1 MKYLNILFIGVFA
14 LFSCT
19 MKNDNLME
27 GSWRATLLT
36 ESGIELPFNFEVQ
49 KAQNGS
55 DVLYI
60 INGEER
66 FLVDEIEHVDD
77 SVFIKLPIFDS
88 EIKAKMNGHQLEGKW
103 IKYLA
108 QRSVAMNFNAKH
120 GEDFRFEKKSDPG
133 NLNLSGRWAVS
144 FETDSFPAVGE
155 FTQKGSKLTGT
166 FLTATGDYRYLEG
179 SVHNNKFQLS
189 CFNGSHAFLF
199 TGDITD
205 NNTIE
210 NGKFYSG
217 YSYIENWKASK
228 DENAKLPDAYS
239 LTYFKEGYTKIEFS
253 YPDLD
258 KNMVSL
264 TDERFKNKVVVLQL
278 MGSWCPNCMDET
290 AFLSEIYKKY
300 QPKGFEI
307 IGLAYERNPEFEAAK
322 RNVIRLKQRFDVTYP
337 LLLTGVENDKAK
349 VAESLPALNKFLS
362 FPTTIVI
369 DKNGNVRQIHTGFS
383 GPGTGKY
390 YDEYVLKF
398 TKLIEDLLN
407 E

>member
-1 MKYLNILFIGVFA
+1 M
-14 LFSCT
+14 
-19 MKNDNLME
+19 D

-36 ESGIELPFNFEVQ
+36 ETGVELPFNFEVE
-49 KAQNGS
+49 KAENGS
-55 DVLYI
+55 TILYI
-60 INGEER
+60 INGDER
-66 FLVDEIEHVDD
+66 FMVDEIEQDGD
-77 SVFIKLPIFDS
+77 SVNIKLPIFDS
-88 EIKAKMNGHQLEGKW
+88 EIKAKMKGHSLEGKW

-108 QRSVAMNFNAKH
+108 QRAVSMDFNAKH
-120 GEDFRFEKKSDPG
+120 GESYRFEKDADAG

-155 FTQKGSKLTGT
+155 FTQTGTKLTGT

-179 SVHNNKFQLS
+179 SVNNNKFQLS

-205 NNTIE
+205 NNTII

-217 YSYIENWKASK
+217 YSYIENWSATK
-228 DENAKLPDAYS
+228 DENAKLPDAYA
-239 LTYFKEGYTKIEFS
+239 LTFFKDGYDKIEFT

-258 KNMVSL
+258 KNPVSL
-264 TDERFKNKVVVLQL
+264 QDERFKNKVVVLQL

-290 AFLSEIYKKY
+290 AFLSDFYKKY
-300 QPKGFEI
+300 QSKGFEI

-322 RNVIRLKQRFDVTYP
+322 KNVLRLKQRFDVQYP

-349 VAESLPALNKFLS
+349 VAQSLPALNTFLS

-369 DKNGNVRQIHTGFS
+369 DKKGNVRQIHTGFS

-390 YDEYVLKF
+390 YDEYVLNF
-398 TKLIEDLLN
+398 TKLIDDLLN